1 MPNGHDRELYFK
13 HVRKSLAKEM
23 EKRGHLCAF
32 AFDGLVFDR
41 LAWVASGIF
50 LSDVTMSR
58 MCAAQPLGRSRAL
71 CEFPIN
77 TAEFFGLAIP
87 IYP

>member
-32 AFDGLVFDR
+32 AFDGLVFETAKGLPVKVGFAWLPVNNSNFVLQADISGMAHYGEGLEDR
-41 LAWVASGIF
+41 LTEI
-50 LSDVTMSR
+50 LK
-58 MCAAQPLGRSRAL
+58 
-71 CEFPIN
+71 EN
-77 TAEFFGLAIP
+77 
-87 IYP
+87 